1 MFSRRP
7 DRPREEPR
15 PAGSAPTGR
24 PGDLAPIPTDP
35 AAAWGTPP
43 AAGAPLPPGHG
54 APVAPGIPGVPG
66 VPEPVAV
73 AASRGDATVIA
84 EHDHLEGTLRSAQ
97 GVLVLGSFS
106 GSIESESWV
115 RLAERSTVKADVTA
129 QEVVVAGTYEGRLVA
144 SGRLEIAATG
154 QVRGD
159 IVAPRLQLH
168 EGGFIDGALSMT
180 QPDAS
185 RTSRSGTESAQS
197 SGGSGT
203 RGASSAPAAAAP
215 ATDEPSR
222 PTSVRESGG
231 GTSPRKGTATIP
243 VAPDPAKDGAPSKD
257 AAPEVPATR

>member
-15 PAGSAPTGR
+15 QAGTAPAGR
-24 PGDLAPIPTDP
+24 PGDLAPIPADP
-35 AAAWGTPP
+35 GAPWVTSPVPGTPAP
-43 AAGAPLPPGHG
+43 GASPTGAPLSGAMPPAGPDP
-54 APVAPGIPGVPG
+54 ATI
-66 VPEPVAV
+66 

-115 RLAERSTVKADVTA
+115 RMAERSTVKADVTA
-129 QEVVVAGTYEGRLVA
+129 QEVVVAGSYEGRLLA

-159 IVAPRLQLH
+159 IVAPRLLLH

-180 QPDAS
+180 RPEPGRPSAAS
-185 RTSRSGTESAQS
+185 TD
-197 SGGSGT
+197 
-203 RGASSAPAAAAP
+203 RGRAGEERGPEAG
-215 ATDEPSR
+215 SR
-222 PTSVRESGG
+222 PGSVRESSGG
-231 GTSPRKGTATIP
+231 GSPRKGAAAIP
-243 VAPDPAKDGAPSKD
+243 VERDPTTSP
-257 AAPEVPATR
+257 APETPAAR

>member
-15 PAGSAPTGR
+15 QAGTAPTGR

-35 AAAWGTPP
+35 
-43 AAGAPLPPGHG
+43 GAPWGASPLPG
-54 APVAPGIPGVPG
+54 APAPGGSPAGVPQSG
-66 VPEPVAV
+66 AMPPSGPDPATV

-115 RLAERSTVKADVTA
+115 RMGERSTVKADVTA
-129 QEVVVAGTYEGRLVA
+129 QEVVVAGSYEGRLVA

-159 IVAPRLQLH
+159 IVAPRLLLH

-180 QPDAS
+180 RPEPGRPGAAPTERGRAGEERGQEAAS
-185 RTSRSGTESAQS
+185 RPG
-197 SGGSGT
+197 
-203 RGASSAPAAAAP
+203 
-215 ATDEPSR
+215 
-222 PTSVRESGG
+222 SVRESSGAG
-231 GTSPRKGTATIP
+231 SPRKGAAAIP
-243 VAPDPAKDGAPSKD
+243 VEREASAS
-257 AAPEVPATR
+257 PATETPAAR

>member
-15 PAGSAPTGR
+15 QPGTPSAGH

-35 AAAWGTPP
+35 GAPWGASPVP
-43 AAGAPLPPGHG
+43 GAPLPG
-54 APVAPGIPGVPG
+54 APFAGPTGAPASDPAAI
-66 VPEPVAV
+66 

-115 RLAERSTVKADVTA
+115 RIAERSTVKADVTA
-129 QEVVVAGTYEGRLVA
+129 QEVIVAGSYEGRLVA

-180 QPDAS
+180 QPEPG
-185 RTSRSGTESAQS
+185 RSGAATAERGRPAGEVTSEP
-197 SGGSGT
+197 GGK
-203 RGASSAPAAAAP
+203 PA
-215 ATDEPSR
+215 
-222 PTSVRESGG
+222 SVRESSGG
-231 GTSPRKGTATIP
+231 GSPRKGAASIP
-243 VAPDPAKDGAPSKD
+243 VEPDPAKEP
-257 AAPEVPATR
+257 APETPAAR